1 MRIGYLECF
10 AGISGDML
18 MGALVDAGAP
28 LDLLQHT
35 AASLALGA
43 ELRVTRVSR
52 SGIQST
58 KIDVMVEGQLHE
70 PAAVTGPVQYEGGPQ
85 TGLDAGPKATHGHPH
100 AHPHHHGHD
109 HHHEHPAEKHQHTHG
124 EHVHGRTLP
133 QIRSLLQ
140 HADLTQRARTLSLKA
155 FDLLAQAEGR
165 IHGVPAEEVHF
176 HEVGAVD
183 AIVDIACCAA
193 AADALDV
200 DAWYCSPINVG
211 SGFVHCA
218 HGRFP
223 VPAPATAE
231 LLRNLPTYSA
241 HVQMELVTPTGAA
254 LLRALDCQFD
264 PPGVMRTQTIGYGAG
279 TRDPDRFPNVLR
291 VNISVL
297 DVRGNAEPGNQDKGN
312 REKVD
317 QDKVTVLECAV
328 DDLSPQVLA
337 HTAQLA
343 MERGALD
350 VMSSPVTMK
359 KGRLGTLLTVLCKAD
374 DASRLQQLIFRET
387 TTLGI
392 RVREESRVILAR
404 QVTPVQTEFGVI
416 PIKTGSSMG
425 DRQGEVLNAAPEFED
440 CRRAAAAFD
449 VPLKTVMQAAMAAW
463 AALELSRARERS
475 DAPLEAGS
483 RS

>member
-18 MGALVDAGAP
+18 MGALVDAGASVE
-28 LDLLQHT
+28 LLERT
-35 AASLALGA
+35 AASLGLGA
-43 ELRVTRVSR
+43 ALRVTRVSR

-70 PAAVTGPVQYEGGPQ
+70 PAALTGPVQHETGHETGHEAGQ
-85 TGLDAGPKATHGHPH
+85 TAHEHQHDHPHNHGH
-100 AHPHHHGHD
+100 G
-109 HHHEHPAEKHQHTHG
+109 HHHEHPAQEHQHTHG
-124 EHVHGRTLP
+124 EHAHGRSLP
-133 QIRSLLQ
+133 QIRGLVQ
-140 HADLTQRARTLSLKA
+140 RADLTQRARSFSLNA
-155 FDLLAQAEGR
+155 FTLLAQAEGR

-176 HEVGAVD
+176 HEIGAVD

-200 DAWYCSPINVG
+200 DGWYCSPINVG
-211 SGFVHCA
+211 SGFVNCA

-231 LLRNLPTYSA
+231 LLRNLPIYSA

-254 LLRALDCQFD
+254 LLRALDCRFD
-264 PPGVMRTQTIGYGAG
+264 GPGVMRTEAIGYGAG

-291 VNISVL
+291 VSIGEIAQHGS
-297 DVRGNAEPGNQDKGN
+297 
-312 REKVD
+312 

-374 DASRLQQLIFRET
+374 DAGRLQQLIFRET

-392 RVREESRVILAR
+392 RVREENRVVLAR
-404 QVTPVQTEFGVI
+404 QTTAVQTEFGVI
-416 PIKTGSSMG
+416 QIKTGSW
-425 DRQGEVLNAAPEFED
+425 QGEDCNAAPEFED

-449 VPLKTVMQAAMAAW
+449 VPLKTVMQAAMVAWRTRRLSTTTEQPSAA
-463 AALELSRARERS
+463 
-475 DAPLEAGS
+475 LEAGS